1 MKESCFKGI
10 TRALALAI
18 AAVFIFS
25 GVPALM
31 GVQPAVV
38 NASAATTD
46 DVQLGWLNFEV
57 QNWNPLCIEMVEDY
71 VVCYLLYSGLFT
83 YDENWGG
90 PVNDLATGYYQVING
105 DGSMDTFV
113 NITENAFFRNAANPN
128 DKSYNLKASDVVW
141 TYETVQANPG
151 KTFDWYLLDCT
162 EFEATEEYQVRIHT
176 EFVKATLIDDV
187 GSIPIL
193 SEDYWVETL
202 QDQPH
207 EVRQP

>member
-1 MKESCFKGI
+1 M
-10 TRALALAI
+10 AI

-38 NASAATTD
+38 NASAATTN

-105 DGSMDTFV
+105 DGS
-113 NITENAFFRNAANPN
+113 
-128 DKSYNLKASDVVW
+128 
-141 TYETVQANPG
+141 
-151 KTFDWYLLDCT
+151 
-162 EFEATEEYQVRIHT
+162 
-176 EFVKATLIDDV
+176 
-187 GSIPIL
+187 
-193 SEDYWVETL
+193 
-202 QDQPH
+202 
-207 EVRQP
+207 